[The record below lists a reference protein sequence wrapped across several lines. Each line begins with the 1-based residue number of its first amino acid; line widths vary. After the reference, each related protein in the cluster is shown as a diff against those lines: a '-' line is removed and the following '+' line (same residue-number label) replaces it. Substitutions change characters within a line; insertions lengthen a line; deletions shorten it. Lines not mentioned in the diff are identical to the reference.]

1 MTSITFYNPKG
12 AKCAQIGEKC
22 CKRRIPPTPICVDG
36 NPPTG
41 NPPTC
46 EEPSK
51 KCEDW
56 GSEFKCLRPELCDP
70 NTFATMASKKS
81 PKSLPKDPSDLL
93 TSLFNQ
99 DTQLFTQN
107 ADNGLAFNSD
117 VSPCEIKQTAC
128 CKPLPVEEKCPEGT
142 VGTPLDCQPI
152 RSNLGTVLV
161 ILFMD
166 VSIDGRRTLFHF
178 FYF

>member
-1 MTSITFYNPKG
+1 MGVGGTLLLQHFS
-12 AKCAQIGEKC
+12 
-22 CKRRIPPTPICVDG
+22 
-36 NPPTG
+36 
-41 NPPTC
+41 PTC
-46 EEPSK
+46 EVPSK

-56 GSEFKCLRPELCDP
+56 GAEFKCLRPELCDP

-81 PKSLPKDPSDLL
+81 PKPLPKDPSDLL

-128 CKPLPVEEKCPEGT
+128 CKPLPVEEKCPEET
-142 VGTPLDCQPI
+142 IGTPPDCQ
-152 RSNLGTVLV
+152 
-161 ILFMD
+161 
-166 VSIDGRRTLFHF
+166 
-178 FYF
+178 